1 LAKPPAS
8 WRAQTYL
15 VIETEKNKHKQNI
28 KNANNHDND
37 TGKCACRNE
46 TKANAIIELKRY
58 VFAYSKGRVFM
69 PSRKGVVTSTSA
81 QVYSAYTWFSDSDD
95 PVDDEEEE
103 EDVRTGSM

>member
-1 LAKPPAS
+1 
-8 WRAQTYL
+8 
-15 VIETEKNKHKQNI
+15 
-28 KNANNHDND
+28 
-37 TGKCACRNE
+37 
-46 TKANAIIELKRY
+46 
-58 VFAYSKGRVFM
+58 M